1 MLRWFGVPE
10 VTIMKV
16 VNNPKNKVY
25 ILQEK
30 DINLDSEHPPEE
42 ALDSDISV
50 IKKHCN
56 KKAWNKVNDSCKTTF
71 FFYFTLFS
79 FLNQSNRI
87 ENSLIAF
94 ETMV

>member
-1 MLRWFGVPE
+1 MFLDVDTVNMLRWFGVPE

-30 DINLDSEHPPEE
+30 DINLDGEHPPKE

-56 KKAWNKVNDSCKTTF
+56 KKSM
-71 FFYFTLFS
+71 
-79 FLNQSNRI
+79 
-87 ENSLIAF
+87 E
-94 ETMV
+94 